1 MEPDRFM
8 TKTLRHATWGPGV
21 ARILAAALNAVDPQ
35 VAVSHFLSRQGGRLQ
50 IAGRSYSLRD
60 YQRIFVV
67 GGGKAGAP
75 MTRAAVEVLGD
86 EIAAGI
92 VIVKDGY
99 GEAEGAIGP
108 VEIIEAGHPLPD
120 ARGVAGSQRIADLLA
135 ETTEA
140 DLVISLISGGGS
152 ALLTL
157 PAPGLTLD
165 DLRGLTETLL
175 ACGATIN
182 EFNSL
187 RKQVDLFKGGGLAQ
201 MAAPAQMVTLILS
214 DVVGNPLDIIASG
227 PTVPDPD
234 TFQRA
239 FQVLTRYGIRDQVP
253 PKVVA
258 LLEAGLAGKVDET
271 PKPGDPLF
279 DRVVNVLV
287 GNNLLAAEAA
297 CTQAAQEGYRPLL
310 LTTALQGEARE
321 VGRVIAAIGSGLAG
335 EAGPLPRPAC
345 VVIGGETT
353 VTIMGN
359 GKGGRNQELALGAVA
374 DLAGIEK
381 VALVALAT
389 DGGDG
394 ATDAAGA
401 VVTGE
406 TLKRAREA
414 GLHPDEFLACN
425 NSYNF
430 FEPLGDLLKPGPTRT
445 NVNDLVIVFAF

>member
-1 MEPDRFM
+1 MHPDRLM
-8 TKTLRHATWGPGV
+8 TKTLRQAAWGPGV

-35 VAVSHFLSRQGGRLQ
+35 VAVSHFLSREGDRLR
-50 IAGRSYSLRD
+50 IGGRSYSLRE
-60 YQRIFVV
+60 YRRIFVV
-67 GGGKAGAP
+67 GGGKAGTP

-86 EIAAGI
+86 EITAGI

-99 GEAEGAIGP
+99 GEPGGAIGP
-108 VEIIEAGHPLPD
+108 VSIVEAGHPLPD
-120 ARGVAGSQRIADLLA
+120 TRGVAGSRQIAELLA
-135 ETTEA
+135 ETTET

-157 PAPGLTLD
+157 PAPDLTLE

-182 EFNSL
+182 EFNCL

-201 MAAPAQMVTLILS
+201 MAAPAQMITLILS
-214 DVVGNPLDIIASG
+214 DVIGNPLDIIASG

-239 FQVLTRYGIRDQVP
+239 NRVLARYGIQNRVP
-253 PKVVA
+253 LGVA
-258 LLEAGLAGKVDET
+258 ARLKAGLAGEVDET

-279 DRVVNVLV
+279 DRVENVLV

-297 CTQAAQEGYRPLL
+297 CTQAAQEGYRPIL

-321 VGRVIAAIGSGLAG
+321 VGRVMAAIGSGLAG
-335 EAGPLPRPAC
+335 EAGPLPLPAC
-345 VVIGGETT
+345 VVMGGETT
-353 VTIMGN
+353 VTLLGE

-374 DLAGIEK
+374 DMAGIPK
-381 VALVALAT
+381 IALVALAT

-406 TLKRAREA
+406 TLKRAQDV
-414 GLHPDEFLACN
+414 GLHPDEYLDRN
-425 NSYNF
+425 NSYHF